1 MYPVVIRKQERI
13 LKMTTSSTVMSSS
26 ASGFK
31 AFVGRNQ
38 LLVMYVIM
46 FVLAWPGLVWEVLYS
61 QGMAPS
67 QSPVYVSIFT
77 GWAPGIAAVVV
88 TAIAVGKSGV
98 KDLLGR
104 FLVWKVGVQWYAVAF
119 FLLAAVILG
128 GIGMQVLFGGT
139 VPAIPAKE
147 ASALNIALSFV
158 IMIAFGFIINTEEIA
173 WRGFALPRLQSKY
186 GPLLA
191 GILLVIPESLL
202 HLPYFWNKDID
213 FYQTVG
219 TFWFTAFSVAAVF
232 IYTFVFNKTRGSLL
246 LVTIMHASQNAW
258 ANLLSDN
265 TARPFQFTVAL
276 MWMIALALIF
286 LTKGKLGYEAD

>member
-1 MYPVVIRKQERI
+1 
-13 LKMTTSSTVMSSS
+13 MTTSSTVMSRSDSS
-26 ASGFK
+26 FQ
-31 AFVGRNQ
+31 AFVKRNQ
-38 LLVMYVIM
+38 LLVMYIIL
-46 FVLAWPGLVWEVLYS
+46 FLLAWPGLIWEVLFS
-61 QGMAPS
+61 QGIVPA
-67 QSPVYVSIFT
+67 QSPVYVSLFT

-88 TAIAVGKSGV
+88 TAIVLGRAGV
-98 KDLLGR
+98 KDLLR
-104 FLVWKVGVQWYAVAF
+104 RLLVWKVGVQWYAVAF

-128 GIGMQVLFGGT
+128 GIGMQVLFGGK
-139 VPAIPAKE
+139 VPVIPAKE
-147 ASALNIALSFV
+147 ASALNVTLSFV

-191 GILLVIPESLL
+191 CILLAIPEALL

-219 TFWFTAFSVAAVF
+219 MFWFTAFSVGAVF
-232 IYTFVFNKTRGSLL
+232 IYTFVFNKTKGSLL

-265 TARPFQFTVAL
+265 TARPFQYTVAL

-286 LTKGKLGYEAD
+286 MTKGQLGYEPEK